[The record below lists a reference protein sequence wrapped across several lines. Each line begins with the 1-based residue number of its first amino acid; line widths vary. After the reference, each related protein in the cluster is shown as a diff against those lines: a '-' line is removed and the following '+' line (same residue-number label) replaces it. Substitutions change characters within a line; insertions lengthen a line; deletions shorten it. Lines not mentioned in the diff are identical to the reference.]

1 LQTEATSPF
10 QTEECALQQQDS
22 SAKDGSRRGVGS
34 PPSCLVCG
42 GTRLAKIHRTPDQV
56 LLCCDGCRLVFGWP
70 VFSREALLEYNAIS
84 FRGEGFPETTGYFD
98 RSLVGLDGSSLL
110 RQYRRGLEQI
120 SRVVPSG
127 RLLDVGCG
135 VPMFLDL
142 ARSAGYAAQGI
153 DSVPE
158 IARIA
163 REDFGLVVHT
173 APFGR
178 CGLEKD
184 SFDVITMWDFLE
196 HLPDPMGALIL
207 SRELL
212 RPGGVLFVSVPNHR
226 SVLHGVA
233 ALLGKLPYRRTL
245 EMVDKLYHFSH
256 VCIWSP
262 RAIETALAR
271 AGFSPLARG
280 LEGPDLSR
288 YRLPAPVR
296 AGLTAIDVVGRIS
309 GLRSRLWILART
321 ADGPSMD
328 RPGFPT
334 GVRSTG

>member
-1 LQTEATSPF
+1 MQTEATSPF
-10 QTEECALQQQDS
+10 LTEECELQQQDS
-22 SAKDGSRRGVGS
+22 SAKDASRRGVGS
-34 PPSCLVCG
+34 VPSCLVCG
-42 GTRLAKIHRTPDQV
+42 RTRLGRIHRTPHQV
-56 LLCCDGCRLVFGWP
+56 LLRCKHCRLVFGWP

-84 FRGEGFPETTGYFD
+84 FRGEGFPETAGYFD
-98 RSLVGLDGSSLL
+98 RCRVGLDGSSLL

-135 VPMFLDL
+135 VPIFLEL
-142 ARSAGYAAQGI
+142 ARSAGYTAQGI

-158 IARIA
+158 VSGIARD
-163 REDFGLVVHT
+163 DFGLVVEN
-173 APFGR
+173 APFDR
-178 CGLEKD
+178 CGLEKA

-196 HLPDPMGALIL
+196 HLPDPVDALML
-207 SRELL
+207 SQQLL

-262 RAIETALAR
+262 GAIETALTRAR
-271 AGFSPLARG
+271 FSTLARG
-280 LEGPDLSR
+280 LDGPDLNR
-288 YRLPAPVR
+288 YRLQPAIR
-296 AGLTAIDVVGRIS
+296 AGLTAIDVVGRIT

-321 ADGPSMD
+321 AASPSMD
-328 RPGFPT
+328 RPGFPP

>member
-1 LQTEATSPF
+1 MQTEATSSF
-10 QTEECALQQQDS
+10 RTRESALPQES
-22 SAKDGSRRGVGS
+22 SAKDGSKREVLQE
-34 PPSCLVCG
+34 PSCLVCG
-42 GTRLAKIHRTPDQV
+42 RTRLTRVHRTPHQV
-56 LLCCDGCRLVFGWP
+56 LLRCDHCRLVFGWP
-70 VFSREALLEYNAIS
+70 VFSREVLLEYNAIA
-84 FRGEGFPETTGYFD
+84 FRGEGFPETAGYFD

-135 VPMFLDL
+135 VPIFLDL
-142 ARSAGYAAQGI
+142 ARSAGYTVQGI

-163 REDFGLVVHT
+163 RDDFDLLVDT
-173 APFGR
+173 APFDR
-178 CGLEKD
+178 CGLEGA

-196 HLPDPMGALIL
+196 HLPDPVDALMR
-207 SRELL
+207 SQRLL

-233 ALLGKLPYRRTL
+233 AWLGKLPYRRSL

-256 VCIWSP
+256 VCVWSP
-262 RAIETALAR
+262 RSIETALTA

-280 LEGPDLSR
+280 LDGPDLSR
-288 YRLPAPVR
+288 YRIPPHIR
-296 AGLTAIDVVGRIS
+296 AGLTAVDVVGRLT

-321 ADGPSMD
+321 AGSD
-328 RPGFPT
+328 RPGFPPE
-334 GVRSTG
+334 VRSTG